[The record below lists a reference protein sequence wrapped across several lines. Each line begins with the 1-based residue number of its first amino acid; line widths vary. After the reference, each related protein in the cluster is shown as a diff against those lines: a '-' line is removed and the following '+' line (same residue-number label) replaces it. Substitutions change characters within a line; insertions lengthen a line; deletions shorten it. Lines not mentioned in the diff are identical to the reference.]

1 MIVESEYE
9 ALKRQA
15 IEGCPSDSGGFLEL
29 LRDEVKRLPKL
40 ATDRPWMPA
49 RNKKA
54 WVAFDGGVNRR
65 LNSGVLVDFSTP
77 ASRELSERIAKKLKD
92 CKRSVIRR
100 RNFLP
105 IFRRPGPPP

>member
-1 MIVESEYE
+1 MESEYE

-15 IEGCPSDSGGFLEL
+15 IEDLSSGGFLEL
-29 LRDEVKRLPKL
+29 LRDEVKRLQKL

-49 RNKKA
+49 RNKA

-65 LNSGVLVDFSTP
+65 LNFSTP

-92 CKRSVIRR
+92 SNVQ
-100 RNFLP
+100 
-105 IFRRPGPPP
+105 

>member
-1 MIVESEYE
+1 MESEYE

-15 IEGCPSDSGGFLEL
+15 IEDLSSGGFLEL
-29 LRDEVKRLPKL
+29 LRDEVKRLQKL

-49 RNKKA
+49 RNKA

-77 ASRELSERIAKKLKD
+77 ASVKVTGAPAHGAKQENG
-92 CKRSVIRR
+92 R
-100 RNFLP
+100 
-105 IFRRPGPPP
+105 

>member
-1 MIVESEYE
+1 MPGGVARKTCRRMIVESEYE

-15 IEGCPSDSGGFLEL
+15 IEDLSSGGFLEL

-49 RNKKA
+49 RNKP

-65 LNSGVLVDFSTP
+65 LNSGVQ
-77 ASRELSERIAKKLKD
+77 LKD
-92 CKRSVIRR
+92 SNVQ
-100 RNFLP
+100 
-105 IFRRPGPPP
+105 

>member
-1 MIVESEYE
+1 MESEYE

-15 IEGCPSDSGGFLEL
+15 IEELSSGGFLDL

-49 RNKKA
+49 RSKS
-54 WVAFDGGVNRR
+54 WERVDFRGNRR
-65 LNSGVLVDFSTP
+65 LDSGVLVDFSTP

-92 CKRSVIRR
+92 ANVQ
-100 RNFLP
+100 
-105 IFRRPGPPP
+105 

>member
-15 IEGCPSDSGGFLEL
+15 IEELSSGGFLEL

-49 RNKKA
+49 RNKA
-54 WVAFDGGVNRR
+54 WVAFDGGVNRC
-65 LNSGVLVDFSTP
+65 LDSGVLVDFSTP

-92 CKRSVIRR
+92 ANVQ
-100 RNFLP
+100 
-105 IFRRPGPPP
+105 